1 MESPGRSFTGVANA
15 MTPVF
20 DILGLGYCGQDTCCL
35 VPGIPVDDKVEAQAC
50 LIQGGGPAA
59 TATYAAARLGAR
71 TAFAGAVGDDARGLT
86 IRDELRAAGVETA
99 ALRMRPG
106 AESPAAFC
114 WAEAATGR
122 RSIVWT
128 RGSVAPLD
136 PGELDPHTVASAR
149 LLHLDGH
156 HPAAAIRAAE
166 TARAHG
172 VLVSLDAGTLL
183 PDIERLLALADV
195 VIASERFAARLTGAA
210 DPEAAVRRLFQG
222 PVRFAS
228 VTSGPRGAVGYDGRQ
243 LYRQAACPAQVV
255 DSTGAGDVFH
265 GAFAVRALETPDWAD
280 CLRFASAAAA
290 LKCRAL
296 GGRAGIPGRPELA
309 HFLENL
315 P

>member
-1 MESPGRSFTGVANA
+1 MMHAY
-15 MTPVF
+15 
-20 DILGLGYCGQDTCCL
+20 DILGLGYCGQDSCCL

-59 TATYAAARLGAR
+59 TAIFAAARLGAR
-71 TAFAGAVGDDARGLT
+71 TTFAGVVGDDARGLA

-99 ALRMRPG
+99 ALRLRPG
-106 AESPAAFC
+106 AETPAAFC
-114 WAEAATGR
+114 WAEVATGH

-136 PGELDPHTVASAR
+136 PGELDPRTVASAR

-156 HPAAAIRAAE
+156 HTAAAIRAAE
-166 TARAHG
+166 TARAQG

-183 PDIERLLALADV
+183 PDIERLLALADI
-195 VIASERFAARLTGAA
+195 VIASEGFAARLTGCA

-222 PVRFAS
+222 PARFAG
-228 VTSGPRGAVGYDGRQ
+228 VTSGPRGAVGYDGRR
-243 LYRQAACPAQVV
+243 LYRQPALPMQVV

-265 GAFAVRALETPDWAD
+265 GAFAVRTLETSDWAD
-280 CLRFASAAAA
+280 CLRFASGAAA

-296 GGRAGIPGRPELA
+296 GGRAGIPDRPELA
-309 HFLENL
+309 RFLENL
-315 P
+315 PCLYAPRR